1 MSFASLF
8 LALTKLWLNR
18 ARDSRE
24 MNTPKT
30 FQLGWALFAGCFLT
44 GGAIG
49 YGKAM
54 DGHVERAAA
63 LPNQVKQRDEALDK
77 LEAKWRSEGKL
88 KAKSSSSGGGSTPP
102 ISKEQTPPKPPS

>member
-1 MSFASLF
+1 
-8 LALTKLWLNR
+8 
-18 ARDSRE
+18 

-49 YGKAM
+49 YSKAM
-54 DGHVERAAA
+54 DGHVERATA
-63 LPNQVKQRDEALDK
+63 LPSQVRQRNEALDK

-88 KAKSSSSGGGSTPP
+88 KERAQLQKGSTTPNT
-102 ISKEQTPPKPPS
+102 SKEQFPSKPPS